1 MKDVKEQVNNEK
13 ILLKKERTIYFDLL
27 NILAMISVV
36 AMHCNGLVHG
46 NPNIKAW
53 NTSLIVECI
62 CYWAV
67 PVFIMLS
74 GANLM
79 VYRKKYSTKE
89 FFKKRALKVL
99 IPFIFWAIFM
109 FIWKKATGMVKIE
122 LSSFKDYANFFLN
135 NGEESTYYFIFEI
148 LGVYLTMPLL
158 SRLAKEEYKTTLWL
172 MILLFFIFNATI
184 PNLLGLFGINWN
196 MGFSVKIGN
205 YSIYAILGYLL
216 STQNITK
223 KQKYTIYILAVLG
236 VIYRY
241 GTTFF
246 LSKTAGVTIKTTWG
260 YASWHCMLLSM
271 AVFIACKNLNLDK
284 LNKTIMPKILA
295 EMAKCS
301 LGIYLIH
308 MFVRYYEIKLLNI
321 NTASWEF
328 RTIGVFFTY
337 IISLIIVYLLKK
349 IPVLKKIVP

>member
-1 MKDVKEQVNNEK
+1 MENNE
-13 ILLKKERTIYFDLL
+13 ICTRVENKKRIVYFDVL

-46 NPNIKAW
+46 SPNIKAW

-67 PVFIMLS
+67 PVFVMLS

-79 VYRKKYSTKE
+79 NYRKKYSTKE
-89 FFKKRALKVL
+89 FFKKRMLKVL

-109 FIWKKATGMVKIE
+109 FVWKKATGRIKIE

-158 SRLAKEEYKTTLWL
+158 SRLAKEEYRATLWL
-172 MILLFFIFNATI
+172 TVVLFFLFNATI
-184 PNLLGLFGINWN
+184 PNILGIFGINWN
-196 MGFSVKIGN
+196 TGFGVKIGN
-205 YSIYAILGYLL
+205 YSIYVILGYLL
-216 STQNITK
+216 STQDLNK
-223 KQKYTIYILAVLG
+223 KQKYTIYIGAIIGLVF
-236 VIYRY
+236 RY
-241 GTTFF
+241 LTTFF
-246 LSKTAGVTIKTTWG
+246 FSKKAGITIKTTWG

-271 AVFIACKNLNLDK
+271 AIFISGKNLKIDI
-284 LNKTIMPKILA
+284 LNKKIVTQILA
-295 EMAKCS
+295 EMSKCS

-308 MFVRYYEIKLLNI
+308 MFVRYYEVKLLNI
-321 NTASWEF
+321 NTASWQF
-328 RTIGVFFTY
+328 RTFGVILTY
-337 IISLIIVYLLKK
+337 VISLVIVYILKK
-349 IPVLKKIVP
+349 IPVVKKIVP